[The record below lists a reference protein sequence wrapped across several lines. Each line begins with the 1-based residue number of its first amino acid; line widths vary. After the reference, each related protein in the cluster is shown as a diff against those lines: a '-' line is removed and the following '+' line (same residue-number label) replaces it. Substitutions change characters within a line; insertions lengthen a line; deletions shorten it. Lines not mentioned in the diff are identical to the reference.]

1 MLQTEFEALVG
12 EDIDCRV
19 YKELIEPVYMHHPGI
34 TCKADIAAIYRLP
47 RGEEIIRDMLRTATE
62 CRRLE
67 REASRLRRQIA
78 GLTEELDKIQRK
90 LKPPMAEED

>member
-12 EDIDCRV
+12 EEVNGALYQGVIV
-19 YKELIEPVYMHHPGI
+19 PVYMHHPGI

-67 REASRLRRQIA
+67 KEASRLRRQIA